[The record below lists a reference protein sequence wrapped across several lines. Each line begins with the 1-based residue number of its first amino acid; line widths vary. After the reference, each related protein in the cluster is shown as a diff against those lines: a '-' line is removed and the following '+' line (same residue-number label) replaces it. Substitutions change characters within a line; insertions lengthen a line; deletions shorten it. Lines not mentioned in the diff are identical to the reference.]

1 MYTTYTYPVLPH
13 GRRVPRHTAWVLP
26 LSVVTLVAVFLLIM
40 AHGDAAYAVRVLAH
54 QDSGITDVEWK
65 QHTSVHAAAVPRPW
79 PATGDC
85 PIRDALPTEKAQ
97 SIVVVHDGRLVCE
110 WYGNGGA
117 PDRPAAAF
125 SVSKTVISL
134 LVSRAVAD
142 GTIRG
147 LGMPVT
153 QAVPELRARDARFSS
168 VTLGDL
174 VDMRSGIAFSDDISF
189 PWVNRDYP
197 SVYYATD
204 LAGTVVRRPEIASA
218 PGPFTYNDYAPNL
231 VGLAYRRLTGTFLT
245 RQPLQRLWDD
255 LGAEYPAEWCVDD
268 HGFPYHESG
277 LVVTA
282 RDLARIGGLLLDG
295 GRVAGQQVA
304 PRAFLDR
311 SLDPGNR
318 EPVTTF
324 AGVAVGYRNGW
335 WILPRSDGGRDLA
348 AMGAHGQIMVV
359 SPATRTVIVRMGDD
373 YQTNIQIAAT
383 LQKLTGRPASG

>member
-1 MYTTYTYPVLPH
+1 MRPH
-13 GRRVPRHTAWVLP
+13 VRRVPRHTAWILP
-26 LSVVTLVAVFLLIM
+26 LSVVALVTVFLLIM
-40 AHGDAAYAVRVLAH
+40 AGGDATYAVRVLVR

-65 QHTSVHAAAVPRPW
+65 KHSSVHAATTPRPW
-79 PATGDC
+79 QATGDC
-85 PIRDALPTEKAQ
+85 PIRDSLPSRNAQ

-142 GTIRG
+142 GTISG
-147 LGMPVT
+147 LGMPITRV
-153 QAVPELRARDARFSS
+153 APELHARDARFSA

-174 VDMRSGIAFSDDISF
+174 IDMRSGIAFSDDISF

-204 LAGTVVRRPEIASA
+204 LAATIVRRPEIASP
-218 PGPFTYNDYAPNL
+218 PGSFTYNDYAPNL
-231 VGLAYRRLTGTFLT
+231 VGLAYRRLTGTPLT
-245 RQPLQRLWDD
+245 GQPLQRLWDD
-255 LGAEYPAEWCVDD
+255 LGAEHPAEWCVDD

-282 RDLARIGGLLLDG
+282 RDLAKIGQLMLDG
-295 GRVAGQQVA
+295 GRVAGRRVA

-311 SLDPGNR
+311 SLDPAGR

-324 AGVAVGYRNGW
+324 AGISVGYRNGW
-335 WILPRSDGGRDLA
+335 WILPRGDGGRDLA

-359 SPATRTVIVRMGDD
+359 SPATGTVIVRMGDD
-373 YQTNIQIAAT
+373 YRTNIQIAAT
-383 LQKLTGRPASG
+383 LQNLADRLASATPA